1 MDEKEITDALRRR
14 SKYSRTSL
22 YEEENQPTYVMPSQ
36 LALNSRPLLSNL
48 ISQSLSPEAYSSYEI
63 MDEIAEAHARHSSKQ
78 RNNFTKG
85 DTDMIMERYNLR
97 MKDKLRR
104 HVQEL
109 LNRTRVYEKAAK
121 NEISELPR

>member
-1 MDEKEITDALRRR
+1 MDEKEITDALQPFKK
-14 SKYSRTSL
+14 KYVVGL
-22 YEEENQPTYVMPSQ
+22 QHD
-36 LALNSRPLLSNL
+36 PLLSNL
-48 ISQSLSPEAYSSYEI
+48 ISPLKPEAYSNYEI
-63 MDEIAEAHARHSSKQ
+63 YDEIANAHARHLSKK
-78 RNNFTKG
+78 RNNFTNE

-121 NEISELPR
+121 NELPKTG